1 MKPLVIGVGNRW
13 RGDDGVGPR
22 TVDAISRLG
31 RDDVDVV
38 ALDGEPARL
47 VSAWTDRHCV
57 VVVDA
62 IRAGAQPGTIHHLVG
77 DDRIP
82 APGGESSTH
91 GGGVAAAVAI
101 GRALGSL
108 PERLV
113 IVGVE
118 PAAIDHAAH
127 LSPAVAGAIDEVV
140 DRVLKEVNDTCV

>member
-22 TVDAISRLG
+22 TVDAIGRLG
-31 RDDVDVV
+31 RHDVDVV

-47 VSAWTDRHCV
+47 VAAWTGRRCV

-77 DDRIP
+77 DLRIP
-82 APGGESSTH
+82 TVVGESSTH

-113 IVGVE
+113 ILGVE
-118 PAAIDHAAH
+118 PAAIDHADH
-127 LSPAVAGAIDEVV
+127 LSPAVTGAIDDVI
-140 DRVLKEVNDTCV
+140 DRVLTEVSDACV